1 MWTKYPTHPVVRALG
16 PEIIRCSNPVPSYP
30 FYALSQV
37 YFLRDERTYNADC
50 ALLYPVFPGVVF
62 YGVTQRPT
70 GRGP

>member
-30 FYALSQV
+30 FSALSQV
-37 YFLRDERTYNADC
+37 FFLRDERTYKLDC
-50 ALLYPVFPGVVF
+50 ALLYPVSPGVVLD
-62 YGVTQRPT
+62 GVTQCPS